1 MRAENMDNEE
11 MKIIKWDTINMGLN
25 QIDRKSI
32 LRYCK
37 VEWKELEETVETR
50 SETFGS
56 WPHVGALAG
65 PKSLVSVVWTD
76 CVPRSRPEQARTRAP
91 AAEHHIQPPHNPEQ
105 FCVIDIGALSWA
117 GWRVEHAS
125 TSHGKVKGVGPVWAG
140 DHRLN
145 K

>member
-1 MRAENMDNEE
+1 MILTQNMRAENMDNEE

-56 WPHVGALAG
+56 WSHVGALSG
-65 PKSLVSVVWTD
+65 PQSLVSVVWTD

-91 AAEHHIQPPHNPEQ
+91 AAEHHIQPPRNPEQ

-117 GWRVEHAS
+117 GGWSKQAPA
-125 TSHGKVKGVGPVWAG
+125 TGK
-140 DHRLN
+140 
-145 K
+145 

>member
-1 MRAENMDNEE
+1 MDNEE
-11 MKIIKWDTINMGLN
+11 MKIMKRDTMNMGLN
-25 QIDRKSI
+25 QIGRKSI

-76 CVPRSRPEQARTRAP
+76 FVPRSRPEQARTRAP
-91 AAEHHIQPPHNPEQ
+91 AY
-105 FCVIDIGALSWA
+105 
-117 GWRVEHAS
+117 
-125 TSHGKVKGVGPVWAG
+125 
-140 DHRLN
+140 
-145 K
+145 

>member
-1 MRAENMDNEE
+1 M
-11 MKIIKWDTINMGLN
+11 
-25 QIDRKSI
+25 
-32 LRYCK
+32 
-37 VEWKELEETVETR
+37 EETVETR

-76 CVPRSRPEQARTRAP
+76 CVPRPEQARTRAP

-105 FCVIDIGALSWA
+105 FCVIDIG
-117 GWRVEHAS
+117 GWRVEQAR